1 MSNQNISTIYLGTD
15 HAGFELKEFVKSF
28 LEEENYN
35 IVDKGA
41 FWYDSEDDYP
51 DFIFPAAE
59 EVSADKS
66 SRGIIFGGSG
76 QGEAMAANRVTGV
89 RAVGFYGIH
98 DNIVKLSREHNNSN
112 ILSIGARFVDEEE
125 VKKLL
130 HLWLDTEF
138 DGGRHE
144 RRIKKLDNFR

>member
-66 SRGIIFGGSG
+66 SRGIIFGASG
-76 QGEAMAANRVTGV
+76 QGEAMAANRVPGV
-89 RAVGFYGIH
+89 RAVVFYGIH

-112 ILSIGARFVDEEE
+112 ILSIGARFVEEEE